1 MTIRFSVFSFNETIE
16 ERNLSKLW
24 KPRWTV
30 YKRLFRLL
38 QETFQRSSHLEQTKQ
53 CPTFTYLSFFLTF
66 ITSFFLY
73 AAHINRKLACLNAK
87 FLKVKWRSSCLSQCS
102 DKISLSFEIL
112 SNICVSF
119 SESLTDNECIILILP
134 HFNFIERMQ
143 CLTFKIVA

>member
-1 MTIRFSVFSFNETIE
+1 MTIRFSFFSFNETIE

-112 SNICVSF
+112 SNICELLWKSDWQRMHYFNSSSF
-119 SESLTDNECIILILP
+119 QFHWENAMSDI
-134 HFNFIERMQ
+134 
-143 CLTFKIVA
+143 